1 MQNICLVNLEGSLTP
16 SVYLTAKSISVVY
29 REWLEKKVSMPQ
41 QRSSI
46 SYTLC
51 TMYCTTQK
59 ARRLP
64 KASSVILV
72 HVFIKVIYEPC
83 KNNSLSIITADNE
96 TCPHNST
103 AALCG
108 TCNGTKFLTLGLHR
122 AECWA
127 YG

>member
-1 MQNICLVNLEGSLTP
+1 MRNICLVNLEGSLTP
-16 SVYLTAKSISVVY
+16 SVYWPAKSISVVY
-29 REWLEKKVSMPQ
+29 QEWLEKKVSTPQ

-46 SYTLC
+46 SYTLR

-64 KASSVILV
+64 KARSVILV
-72 HVFIKVIYEPC
+72 RVFIKVIYEPC
-83 KNNSLSIITADNE
+83 KNNSLSITSADNE
-96 TCPHNST
+96 TCLHNST

-108 TCNGTKFLTLGLHR
+108 TFNGTKFLTLGLHT

-127 YG
+127 YE